1 MALKLTTTPAKTAG
15 ANRMQQVQFKNMEE
29 MLAFLP
35 DDERS
40 ITVFLDKIVLSCLP
54 GATVKLSYNVPYYKV
69 HKNICF
75 IWPASV
81 LWGTKKTYDGV
92 RLGFTCGYLLQDEI
106 NWLDKGTRK
115 QVYWKDFT
123 NIKQID
129 TGLLRS
135 YIFDAASVDEQM
147 AAQNVLKRK
156 ATGRQ

>member
-1 MALKLTTTPAKTAG
+1 MAPKLTTTSAKTAG
-15 ANRMQQVQFKNMEE
+15 PNRMQQVQFKNMDE

-35 DDERS
+35 DDERN
-40 ITVFLDKIVLSCLP
+40 ITVLLDKIVLSCLP

-81 LWGTKKTYDGV
+81 LWGNKKTYDGV

-106 NWLDKGTRK
+106 NWLDKGSRK
-115 QVYWKDFT
+115 QVYWKDFA

-129 TGLLRS
+129 AGLLRS
-135 YIFDAASVDEQM
+135 YIFDAAAVDEQL
-147 AAQNVLKRK
+147 AAKNALKRK
-156 ATGRQ
+156 AQGR

>member
-1 MALKLTTTPAKTAG
+1 
-15 ANRMQQVQFKNMEE
+15 

-35 DDERS
+35 DDERH
-40 ITVFLDKIVLSCLP
+40 ITVLLDKIVLSCLP

-81 LWGTKKTYDGV
+81 LWGSKKTYDGV

-106 NWLDKGTRK
+106 NWLDKGNRK
-115 QVYWKDFT
+115 QVYWKDFA
-123 NIKQID
+123 NIKEID
-129 TGLLRS
+129 AGMLRS
-135 YIFDAASVDEQM
+135 YIFDAAAVDEQL
-147 AAQNVLKRK
+147 AAKNALKRK